1 MKIQRLKI
9 SNWRSIKE
17 LDLEVADL
25 MVVIG
30 QNNHGKS
37 NLLSAILFFFGEIKH
52 QDLDFHFGTPE
63 LYVEVTFDGL
73 DDLDRTT
80 FQKYLTSSSTI
91 VVRKTAQLG
100 GSFDYRGYI
109 ENPSE
114 EWLQEA
120 NASAYTRRETAESL
134 PFHPFLPDGGR
145 LSKQNIIDA
154 QNSYIEQ
161 HRDELTFTFEPEAT
175 NFLGLKNVAKGI
187 FGDVYFIPA
196 VKEASDDFTAK
207 ETSAFGKLYSTV
219 IAEMAADNAEWKDT
233 RQRLEKLFAAL
244 NKLDHEGN
252 QNENRPEE
260 LARFEQAITDEL
272 ASWGAQIDIE
282 VSAPDI
288 ESVFK
293 ANTQVWVNDGVRT
306 DIRRKGNGLQRALTV
321 ALIQV
326 IARRDRDR
334 AENAG
339 EEEGRTRT
347 SSNSRYYIFEEP
359 ELYLHPQAQRA
370 LFDSFVELSEGD
382 SQVFLCTHSSGLIDV
397 ERYRTI
403 YIVTKRNEAEGSQ
416 VTYCSEEL
424 FTGDAKKDFNMSYWI
439 NPDRGELFFAST
451 VLLVEG
457 PTDKTVIP
465 LIAKNLGV
473 FRYDYTVID
482 CGSKSSIPNY
492 IRLLNKFG
500 ISYVAIYDRDHQA
513 GKAPDAIASADIATT
528 GIENEIDAGLG
539 RSVVLENDI
548 EEELGIAAGGK
559 NKPYVA
565 LTHVTDAAFV
575 LSPALEGKIRDV
587 YDAAI

>member
-1 MKIQRLKI
+1 
-9 SNWRSIKE
+9 
-17 LDLEVADL
+17 

-52 QDLDFHFGTPE
+52 QDLDFHFGAPE